1 MLSVFYCLN
10 AVILVSYG
18 KGGRMKK
25 LLLKLRYLF
34 ARFKG
39 NNGVS
44 GRVSNETKV
53 DIPKADEKPP
63 IVVIPDEPAKIGHKL
78 LWYPKAKIVKGMK
91 AQGSY
96 PDNYAKGAVVHY
108 SASRDDNDQHAID
121 MMEWGKSQGYA
132 YFTIAPSGLV
142 IQSIPLNLWGSH
154 CGVSAWPGLGTRLSS
169 KLVGIEVVCAGLL
182 DNNNKAWFGKVYSPD
197 QVRTVTKDQYGVS
210 GKFKKYTKE
219 QEIALFELLKWLHD
233 NNPEVFNYDYV
244 LAHMEVAPDRKTD
257 CGGSLSVNMKT
268 LRQALKSGKNPFV

>member
-1 MLSVFYCLN
+1 
-10 AVILVSYG
+10 
-18 KGGRMKK
+18 MKK

-53 DIPKADEKPP
+53 DIPKAEEKPP
-63 IVVIPDEPAKIGHKL
+63 VVVIPDEPAKIGEKL
-78 LWYPKAKIVKGMK
+78 LWYPKAKIVNGMR
-91 AQGSY
+91 AAG
-96 PDNYAKGAVVHY
+96 NYQHGFPQGAVVHY
-108 SASRDDNDQHAID
+108 SASRDDNDQQAYD
-121 MMEWGKSQGYA
+121 MADWGKSQGYS

-154 CGVSAWPGLGTRLSS
+154 AGKSFWPGLGSSVSS

-197 QVRTVTKDQYGVS
+197 QVRTVTKADYGVS

-244 LAHMEVAPDRKTD
+244 LGHMEVAPDRKTD
-257 CGGSLSVNMKT
+257 PGGSLSVNMKT
-268 LRQALKSGKNPFV
+268 LRQALKSGKNPFI

>member
-1 MLSVFYCLN
+1 
-10 AVILVSYG
+10 
-18 KGGRMKK
+18 MKRFIQ
-25 LLLKLRYLF
+25 KLRYLF

-63 IVVIPDEPAKIGHKL
+63 VVVIPSEPAKIGHKL
-78 LWYPKAKIVKGMK
+78 LWYPRAKIIKGMK

-96 PDNYAKGAVVHY
+96 PESYPRGAIIHY
-108 SASRDDNDQHAID
+108 SASRDDNEQQAID
-121 MMEWGKSQGYA
+121 MLNWGIGEHYA
-132 YFTIAPSGLV
+132 FFV
-142 IQSIPLNLWGSH
+142 IGPTGQVYQSLPLNLYGSH
-154 CGVSAWPGLGTRLSS
+154 AGKSYWPGLGSSVSS
-169 KLVGIEVVCAGLL
+169 KLVGIEIANAGLL

-197 QVRTVTKDQYGVS
+197 QVRTVSKSDYGVS

-268 LRQALKSGKNPFV
+268 LRQALKYGKNPFV